1 MATPNT
7 NTELF
12 LANTT
17 SNSGTINLPAASSIP
32 GRVIN
37 FKDSNTTFGI
47 NALTLVCN
55 GSDTFED
62 GTTTKILKEKGGII
76 QIVASG
82 TKWFILTGTQLNS
95 ANVST
100 FVANSISTIITS
112 TASLQTSSINFSQ
125 VSSIYSQSTLALF
138 NSNVFAG
145 TRVWPKQNVN
155 KYIST
160 QVFLPNTIRNAVSTL
175 SFWFDASVSTSMIV
189 STNSTI
195 LIWNTVSTLNT
206 VIVPNL
212 YVLTFPIGVIS
223 NAASYVPN
231 ILNGYGGVS
240 CGTTNFQ
247 SYNYATLQL
256 SFFTNSLNSEFTTIT
271 LCTRTGT
278 GNSGKG
284 IQSQILTGNYR
295 VALNGGSYTMTAPG
309 AFVNTNTIDV
319 LCNVPTIIVG
329 TRQGGNLNVRFNGNN
344 TSLSNYSDNILTYG
358 IAYNLYIGNDGF
370 GGYCPLIMYEFFHY
384 RVALQILDIQRLEG
398 YLAWKWGLQSN
409 LINTHPFRYVP
420 PY

>member
-1 MATPNT
+1 MASLNT

-17 SNSGTINLPAASSIP
+17 NNSGTINLPAASSIP

-37 FKDSNTTFGI
+37 FKDSNTTFGT
-47 NALTLVCN
+47 NGFTLVCN

-62 GTTTKILKEKGGII
+62 GSSTKILKEKGGII

-95 ANVST
+95 VNVST
-100 FVANSISTIITS
+100 FQALSISTIITS
-112 TASLQTSSINFSQ
+112 TASLHTSSINFSQ

-145 TRVWPKQNVN
+145 TRVWPNQGVN
-155 KYIST
+155 TYIST
-160 QVFLPNTIRNAVSTL
+160 QVFLPTKITNAVSTL
-175 SFWFDASVSTSMIV
+175 SFWFDASVSTSMII

-195 LIWNTVSTLNT
+195 IKWNTVSTLNT

-212 YVLTFPIGVIS
+212 YVSSPIGAIL

-231 ILNGYGGVS
+231 ILNGYGGIS
-240 CGTTNFQ
+240 CGTTYFASSNFLNQ
-247 SYNYATLQL
+247 QL
-256 SFFTNSLNSEFTTIT
+256 SFFTNSLNSEFTTFT
-271 LCTRTGT
+271 LVNRTGT
-278 GNSGKG
+278 GNNGVG
-284 IQSQILTGNYR
+284 IHSQILSANYR
-295 VALNGGSYTMTAPG
+295 VALNGASYTILAPG
-309 AFVNTNTIDV
+309 FFSNNNSITI

-329 TRQGGNLNVRFNGNN
+329 TKQGDNFNVRFNGSN
-344 TSLSNYSDNILTYG
+344 TSLSNYSIEGVIANSN
-358 IAYNLYIGNDGF
+358 AYNLYIGNDGF
-370 GGYCPLIMYEFFHY
+370 GGYCPLIMYEFLHY
-384 RVALQILDIQRLEG
+384 RVALQTTDIQRVEG

-409 LINTHPFRYVP
+409 LINTHPFRFLP